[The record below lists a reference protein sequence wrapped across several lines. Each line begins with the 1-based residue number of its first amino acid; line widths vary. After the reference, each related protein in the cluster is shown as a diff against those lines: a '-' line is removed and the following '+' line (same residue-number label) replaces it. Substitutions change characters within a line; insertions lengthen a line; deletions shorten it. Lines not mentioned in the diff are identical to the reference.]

1 MLRSYIRLA
10 TRSFF
15 IPSFPIPIMAIQ
27 AQDLTY
33 DDLVKVV
40 EPLVC
45 KALTSPVV
53 NSLPAGIFD
62 PVTLPLKE
70 MSASDN
76 PSVHLFDAITSY
88 RPSIDF
94 RDLDSKY
101 KQAIINNDLDLLPEP
116 FRSKVQ
122 LPKDTKLQIF
132 IFPCSN
138 GAHYI
143 VKHYISG
150 TKCKPN
156 VFMDAVYGKAHIYR
170 WLATN
175 PILGKKIL
183 LHTLE
188 NMGGHQMKVFDLHP
202 GSGVDEL
209 EMLTR
214 GMLAHIRAANI
225 TDMSHL

>member
-1 MLRSYIRLA
+1 
-10 TRSFF
+10 
-15 IPSFPIPIMAIQ
+15 MAIQ

-45 KALTSPVV
+45 KAL
-53 NSLPAGIFD
+53 AGIFD
-62 PVTLPLKE
+62 PVTLPLLE

-76 PSVHLFDAITSY
+76 PSVHLFDVITSY

-138 GAHYI
+138 GCHYI
-143 VKHYISG
+143 VKHFIFS

-156 VFMDAVYGKAHIYR
+156 VFMEAVYGKAHIY
-170 WLATN
+170 
-175 PILGKKIL
+175 
-183 LHTLE
+183 
-188 NMGGHQMKVFDLHP
+188 
-202 GSGVDEL
+202 
-209 EMLTR
+209 
-214 GMLAHIRAANI
+214 
-225 TDMSHL
+225 